1 MSHIFTHQL
10 QSELKVLTILSKLSM
25 IHRRWSFT
33 VVSKETVVLHWWGV
47 EKRCLVLST
56 ECDVNKGN
64 LAIVKRFES

>member
-1 MSHIFTHQL
+1 
-10 QSELKVLTILSKLSM
+10 M
-25 IHRRWSFT
+25 IHIRGLFT

-64 LAIVKRFES
+64 LAIVKRFESSCFKH